1 MLFKEVHQHT
11 SRMSSTYS
19 TSSENDDE
27 VLEFMRLIA
36 RPAQFYSSEN
46 PNTAGKTS
54 TAITEMEAMIHKFL
68 DMAIVANSSLIT
80 PVKRIVHIFVNNSL
94 IEGDQW
100 AGRLVSR
107 GLQKMRIFSSKSDVN
122 NADALYTLIN
132 EGQYDE
138 YTKKYIPINY
148 VLQCTHPVRL
158 SDYCDDKRGYSG
170 VVPSILKRMGDL
182 HPHVG
187 FVIWGDEIDKLTG
200 LWKQYIPKLRN
211 FTNVLQFNGITA
223 TPYTKYWEL
232 MHSLGFYN
240 VPLIGSLP
248 DTSEYITISN
258 HKHIYT
264 DIVTMKSPV
273 INFEYLLDHPGEI
286 CYTETDTE
294 TKKEIIRHTIPDL
307 KSNTGKVYYVPGEE
321 AIATH
326 DAISDIATRYKKNS
340 LVING
345 KSKEF
350 RYADGR
356 PPVSIKDYKKKKI
369 AAGLSYTDSNGK
381 KIPFVKMAAMDIAI
395 CMFNDPELGL
405 KATDL
410 VITGYNCIT
419 RGITFNRP
427 DFQFSYM
434 ILAGYHYKEGS
445 KQMEEVIQAVG
456 RGHGNAS
463 WVKAGIVFLS
473 PKHILEMV
481 EEKIKQQIEHL
492 RTAPKELKYADAFR
506 EPKGIPI
513 KVLFHNTQIINRIR
527 EFKQLTEKRRTEF
540 MGILREGVRDGSI
553 TLHDQ
558 NSEIPSQVKFSFD
571 EYIIQT
577 KRMLEDVEKAK
588 SYRFPEFLE
597 KYNKRMSYGQSI
609 KEEGKFNIDITFIE
623 QKLSD
628 TEIVQA
634 GTGFIS
640 FMFKT
645 KPI

>member
-1 MLFKEVHQHT
+1 
-11 SRMSSTYS
+11 
-19 TSSENDDE
+19 
-27 VLEFMRLIA
+27 MRLCD
-36 RPAQFYSSEN
+36 RPPQFYSSEN

-54 TAITEMEAMIHKFL
+54 TTITEMETIIHKFL
-68 DMAIVANSSLIT
+68 DMAIVVNSSLIT
-80 PVKRIVHIFVNNSL
+80 PVKRIVHLIFVNNSL
-94 IEGDQW
+94 IEGEQW
-100 AGRLVSR
+100 ADRLVSR
-107 GLQKMRIFSSKSDVN
+107 GIQKMRIFSSKSSVN
-122 NADALYTLIN
+122 TSAALYNLIH

-138 YTKKYIPINY
+138 LTRKYIPIDY

-170 VVPSILKRMGDL
+170 VEPAILKRMEDL
-182 HPHVG
+182 HPDVG
-187 FVIWGDEIDKLTG
+187 FVVWADEIDKLTG
-200 LWKQYIPKLRN
+200 LWKQYIPKLRK
-211 FTNVLQFNGITA
+211 FKNVLQFNGITA

-232 MHSLGFYN
+232 MHSLGFYT

-248 DTSEYITISN
+248 DASEYRTISD

-264 DIVTMKSPV
+264 NNVSIKSPV
-273 INFEYLLDHPGEI
+273 KNFEYLLDHPGEV
-286 CYTETDTE
+286 CYIEIDIE
-294 TKKEIIRHTIPDL
+294 TKKEIMRHIIPDL
-307 KSNTGKVYYVPGEE
+307 KTNTGTVYYVPGEE
-321 AIATH
+321 GIVTH
-326 DAISDIATRYKKNS
+326 NAISDLASSHQKNS

-350 RYADGR
+350 RFADGR
-356 PPVSIKDYKKKKI
+356 KPISIKDYKKKKI
-369 AAGLSYTDSNGK
+369 AAGLSYTDSKGK
-381 KIPFVKMAAMDIAI
+381 KIPFSRMAAMDIAI

-405 KATDL
+405 KGTDL
-410 VITGYNCIT
+410 IITGYNCIT

-445 KQMEEVIQAVG
+445 KQMEEIIQAVG
-456 RGHGNAS
+456 RAHGNVS
-463 WVKAGIVFLS
+463 WVKAGIIFLS
-473 PKHILEMV
+473 PKYILEMV

-492 RTAPKELKYADAFR
+492 RTAPKDLKYADVFR

-513 KVLFHNTQIINRIR
+513 KVLFHNTQILNKIR
-527 EFKQLTEKRRTEF
+527 QFKQLTEKRRTEF

-558 NSEIPSQVKFSFD
+558 NSQIPSQVKFSFE
-571 EYIIQT
+571 EYAIEG
-577 KRMLEDVEKAK
+577 KRMLENVEKAK
-588 SYRFPEFLE
+588 NYRFPEFLE
-597 KYNKRMSYGQSI
+597 KYNKRISYGQSI

-628 TEIVQA
+628 TEIVQP

-645 KPI
+645 IPQ